1 MSDQLPIKIKQINE
15 ISPSFCA
22 AKWLQTTL
30 YLQTGFNHSCH
41 HPTPHKIPLEELK
54 ENYRALHNTKFKKE
68 QMQKML
74 DGVRPKECDYCWKVE
89 DMKNV
94 SDRIFKTA
102 EPWAWPLIPKI
113 LESGTADINPS
124 YLEISFSNVCNL
136 KCAYCSPEI
145 SSKWAEEIKKHGA
158 YPTSH
163 NTGALQPMYNHKDY
177 NPYVEA
183 FWEWW
188 PELSKNLTNLRLTGG
203 EPLMS
208 KDVWALLEKLDKD
221 PNLNPELTL
230 GINTNL
236 NVPRHLI
243 DKMIKL
249 VNSIAP
255 RIKQVQIF
263 TSNEA
268 KGAQAEYTRYG
279 LKYDEWMENVD
290 HVYCSMPD
298 NAFVAMMTTINILSL
313 STIDLFFQDILN
325 LRKKYYK
332 SYSNN
337 NMILSI
343 NYLRHPS
350 FLNMQ
355 LAPDN
360 LKKQA
365 VVKLRELMKKYS
377 DGVYHLEGHYA
388 TFYVD
393 ELEKLNMI
401 CNLLEAPVDN
411 TTIDFTDFYKFVN
424 EYDRRKGTDFNSTF
438 PELIE
443 FKNYCKGKLDNE

>member
-1 MSDQLPIKIKQINE
+1 
-15 ISPSFCA
+15 
-22 AKWLQTTL
+22 
-30 YLQTGFNHSCH
+30 
-41 HPTPHKIPLEELK
+41 
-54 ENYRALHNTKFKKE
+54 
-68 QMQKML
+68 
-74 DGVRPKECDYCWKVE
+74 
-89 DMKNV
+89 
-94 SDRIFKTA
+94 
-102 EPWAWPLIPKI
+102 
-113 LESGTADINPS
+113 
-124 YLEISFSNVCNL
+124 
-136 KCAYCSPEI
+136 
-145 SSKWAEEIKKHGA
+145 
-158 YPTSH
+158 
-163 NTGALQPMYNHKDY
+163 
-177 NPYVEA
+177 
-183 FWEWW
+183 
-188 PELSKNLTNLRLTGG
+188 
-203 EPLMS
+203 MS

-236 NVPRHLI
+236 NVSRHLI

-255 RIKQVQIF
+255 RIKQVQLF

-268 KGAQAEYTRYG
+268 TGAQAEYTRYG
-279 LKYDEWMENVD
+279 LNYNEWMENVD
-290 HVYCSMPD
+290 HVYCNMPD

-313 STIDLFFQDILN
+313 STIDLFFEDILN

-343 NYLRHPS
+343 NYLRYPQ

-360 LKKQA
+360 LKKE
-365 VVKLRELMKKYS
+365 VSNKLKALIEKYN

-388 TFYVD
+388 TLYQD
-393 ELEKLNMI
+393 EREKITMI
-401 CNLLEAPVDN
+401 CNLLEHSVSNKEVDL
-411 TTIDFTDFYKFVN
+411 IDFYKFIE

-443 FKNYCKGKLDNE
+443 FKNYCKGKIDNE